1 MNLYQRFFKKFF
13 LISGI
18 LLLAV
23 FAIFAITYTF
33 LNIKWGGDLRRELKN
48 AKASGQPMTIKDIAP
63 APLASAENAS
73 IEYQQIFS
81 LMTDGTFSMK
91 DSGNDSKDLKE
102 LDTLCLSAKTMDKFE
117 DLCKNNSD
125 KILAILNKESFRQI
139 FELCEKAASKP
150 GMNFN
155 LNYDEGPTLL
165 LPHLSKMRNIA
176 RLIRLKAE
184 MEILTG
190 QRDAAWETVLSGMR
204 LSSQMKTEPLLISQL
219 LYIACDN
226 IFFDFMEYNLPKY
239 GISGGQAEKLM
250 TELAPE
256 KTAYAQSMKKA
267 IDAERICLGSWVF
280 ERISSGKLSLT
291 EFNMLNGTTNPSYA
305 KSYITSK
312 LMFLYR
318 PLAKKDYMEYLKII
332 ERFKAE
338 YNQPYYKIMTASNK
352 NDAEMFNSLPK
363 YCILTKTICP
373 ALQSVRKKAAEI
385 ETRSREMRIR
395 LALEGYKNFKK
406 SYPEKLEQLSPQF
419 LPEIPISE
427 MTGSPFKYSMEKGGY
442 KISGGVSAKK

>member
-1 MNLYQRFFKKFF
+1 MKLDKRFFKKFF
-13 LISGI
+13 LISGC
-18 LLLAV
+18 LLLAI
-23 FAIFAITYTF
+23 FAIFAIAYTI
-33 LNIKWGGDLRRELKN
+33 LNIKWGGELRSELDKL
-48 AKASGQPMTIKDIAP
+48 KASGQPMTIKDIAP

-73 IEYQQIFS
+73 VEYQQIFS
-81 LMTDGTFSMK
+81 LMSDGTFSIK
-91 DSGNDSKDLKE
+91 NSGNDSKDFKE
-102 LDTLCLSAKTMDKFE
+102 LDPLCFSAKTMDKFE
-117 DLCKNNSD
+117 ELCKNNSV
-125 KILAILNKESFRQI
+125 KINAILHKDSFRQI
-139 FELCEKAASKP
+139 FELCDKAASKP

-184 MEILTG
+184 MEMLDGQREKGWETILTG
-190 QRDAAWETVLSGMR
+190 IN

-219 LYIACDN
+219 VYIACDN

-239 GISGGQAEKLM
+239 GISGGQPEKLM
-250 TELAPE
+250 AELAPG

-280 ERISSGKLSLT
+280 ERIFTGKLSLT
-291 EFNMLNGTTNPSYA
+291 EFNMLSGKPNPSSA

-338 YNQPYYKIMTASNK
+338 YNQPYYKIISASNR
-352 NDAEMFNSLPK
+352 NDAEMFNSLPI
-363 YCILTKTICP
+363 YCILTKMICP
-373 ALQSVRKKAAEI
+373 SLQSVRKKAAEI
-385 ETRSREMRIR
+385 ETRSQEMRVR
-395 LALEGYKNFKK
+395 LALEEYKNFKK

-419 LPEIPISE
+419 LPGIPISE
-427 MTGSPFKYSMEKGGY
+427 MTGGPFEYSKDKGGY
-442 KISGGVSAKK
+442 KISGGVPAKK